1 MHFLCRL
8 RATRAEGHLSKLW
21 RQYGAK
27 AHPPA
32 GSVVEESRVNQASRE
47 IEKMPGHGRM
57 TGWRAGLPR
66 IDGSG
71 ADFRNLD

>member
-8 RATRAEGHLSKLW
+8 CPTRAEGHLSKLW

-27 AHPPA
+27 AHSPA
-32 GSVVEESRVNQASRE
+32 GNVVEESPVNQASRE
-47 IEKMPGHGRM
+47 IERMPGHGRM
-57 TGWRAGLPR
+57 TGGRAGLPR
-66 IDGSG
+66 IDRSG